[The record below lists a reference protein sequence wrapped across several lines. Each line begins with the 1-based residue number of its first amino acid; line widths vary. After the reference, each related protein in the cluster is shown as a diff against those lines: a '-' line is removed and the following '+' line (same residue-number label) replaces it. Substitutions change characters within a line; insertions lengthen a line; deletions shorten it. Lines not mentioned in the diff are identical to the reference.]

1 MQIIIK
7 MNYFCLRKKN
17 YLRTFIMKDLTE
29 ELTVKSN
36 FDYLSYIVE
45 SSGNETNF
53 TGVEDPMVF
62 LNDIKIGKLRLE
74 EVKENYK
81 KILINS

>member
-17 YLRTFIMKDLTE
+17 YFRTFIMKDLIE

-36 FDYLSYIVE
+36 FDDLSYIIE

>member
-17 YLRTFIMKDLTE
+17 YLRTFIMKDLIE